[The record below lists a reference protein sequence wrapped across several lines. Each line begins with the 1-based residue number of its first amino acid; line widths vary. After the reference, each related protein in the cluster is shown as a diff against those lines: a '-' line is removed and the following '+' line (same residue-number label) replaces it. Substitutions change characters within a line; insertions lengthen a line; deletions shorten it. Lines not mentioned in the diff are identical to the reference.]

1 MHGKEQKS
9 SIAFD
14 AQIVFLNALANNAM
28 WQTPMAVDLFLQER

>member
-1 MHGKEQKS
+1 VHGKEQKS

-14 AQIVFLNALANNAM
+14 AQIVFLNALANAM